1 MPPTGGFWSLTM
13 YDAQY
18 FFVANPLNR
27 NTLSARNKLKAKP
40 DGTVELLIQANNP
53 GPDKEVNWL
62 PAPNGPFV
70 LMMRLSWPKENPV
83 SLLDGTWKPPSVTRS
98 S

>member
-1 MPPTGGFWSLTM
+1 M

-27 NTLSARNKLKAKP
+27 YTLSARNALKASP
-40 DGTVELLIQANNP
+40 DGAIELLIQASSP
-53 GPDKEVNWL
+53 GPDKEANWL

-70 LMMRLSWPKENPV
+70 MTLRLYWPKDRPP
-83 SLLDGTWKPPSVTRS
+83 SILDGTWKPPSVEKA
-98 S
+98 